1 MTSSLECMVFY
12 DGVCRQPDDE
22 DYAGCFM
29 RKPLTVFSV
38 VREGFAVGRVYMTA
52 LSFLRIKALSMH
64 GGSARWVLRESEL
77 DI

>member
-1 MTSSLECMVFY
+1 
-12 DGVCRQPDDE
+12 
-22 DYAGCFM
+22 M

-38 VREGFAVGRVYMTA
+38 VREGFAVGKADKTA

-64 GGSARWVLRESEL
+64 GGSASWVLRESEL